1 MLGIARFQRYTNHT
15 EQSVT
20 MMTNL
25 LITYISTTVLI
36 TFLMQANV
44 FNISFKS
51 TMSKLTTNSY
61 IISNLESME
70 EYEDLTST
78 WYMSIGYQLW
88 FNMLI

>member
-1 MLGIARFQRYTNHT
+1 
-15 EQSVT
+15 
-20 MMTNL
+20 
-25 LITYISTTVLI
+25 
-36 TFLMQANV
+36 
-44 FNISFKS
+44 
-51 TMSKLTTNSY
+51 MSKLTTNSY